1 MNPDPRLEALRDWM
15 RQLGFPAVLEP
26 VSDDASFRRYFRV
39 PTADGSLIAMD
50 APPEQ
55 ENSEPFVRVA
65 ALLRKAGLNAPEI
78 LHQDLERGFLLI
90 TDLGT
95 QSYLEVLNDDNADEL
110 FDDATDALIH
120 WQQATRT
127 GELPSYDH
135 ALLQR
140 ELDLFPDWYVAR
152 HLDLELTSG
161 ERGAWRGVCKNLIRS
176 AEEQPQVYVHRDYMP
191 RNLMISETGLGVPG
205 IIDFQDAVLGP
216 ISYDVVS
223 LFRDAFISW
232 DETRV
237 AQWAARYW
245 SKARAAGLPVHEDQS
260 EFMRAFDWMGIQRH
274 LKVLGIFARLNYRDG
289 KPHYLE
295 DTPRFLKYV
304 NDIAARY
311 PQLQVLRELLNG
323 LGRRSARQ

>member
-1 MNPDPRLEALRDWM
+1 MSSDTRLEALSGWM
-15 RQLGFPAVLEP
+15 RQLGFPTVLDP

-39 PTADGSLIAMD
+39 TTTDGSLIAMD

-65 ALLRKAGLNAPEI
+65 TLLREAGLNAPEI
-78 LHQDLERGFLLI
+78 VHQDLERGFLLI

-95 QSYLEVLNDDNADEL
+95 QSYLDVINEDNADEL
-110 FDDATDALIH
+110 FDDAMDALIR
-120 WQQATRT
+120 WQLATRA
-127 GELPSYDH
+127 GQLPPYDCS
-135 ALLQR
+135 LLQR

-152 HLDLELTSG
+152 YLDLELTSG
-161 ERGAWRGVCKNLIRS
+161 ERKTWRDVCGNLIRS

-191 RNLMISETGLGVPG
+191 RNLMISEPNPGV
-205 IIDFQDAVLGP
+205 IDFQDAVLGP

-237 AQWAARYW
+237 AEWAGRYW

-260 EFMRAFDWMGIQRH
+260 EFLRAFDWMGIQRH
-274 LKVLGIFARLNYRDG
+274 LKVMGIFARLNYRDG
-289 KPHYLE
+289 KPHYLA
-295 DTPRFLKYV
+295 DTPRFLNYV
-304 NDIAARY
+304 TDIARRH
-311 PQLQVLRELLNG
+311 PTLEPLLELLDG
-323 LGRRSARQ
+323 LRDRSPRR